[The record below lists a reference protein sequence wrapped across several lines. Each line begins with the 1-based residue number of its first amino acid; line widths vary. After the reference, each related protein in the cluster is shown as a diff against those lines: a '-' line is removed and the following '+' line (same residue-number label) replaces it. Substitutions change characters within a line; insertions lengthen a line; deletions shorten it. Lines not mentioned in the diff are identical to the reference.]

1 MTSSLMMGYSIHDFL
16 IQNLIKNPK
25 RQEYQGVVKATFA
38 FGTLAYTY
46 MAFGSFG
53 KFMITQVL

>member
-53 KFMITQVL
+53 K